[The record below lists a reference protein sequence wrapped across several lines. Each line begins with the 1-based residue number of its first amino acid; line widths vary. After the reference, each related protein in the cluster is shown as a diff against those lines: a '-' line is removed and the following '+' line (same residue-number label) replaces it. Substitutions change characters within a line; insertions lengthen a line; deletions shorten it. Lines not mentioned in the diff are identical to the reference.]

1 MQSYAGQDKAGH
13 GQFTIM
19 HSPVFL
25 PMLSEKKI
33 QKYFVQHF
41 NRLKKWL
48 LLNIFFLNFED

>member
-25 PMLSEKKI
+25 PMLSEKKS
-33 QKYFVQHF
+33 
-41 NRLKKWL
+41 R
-48 LLNIFFLNFED
+48 NILYSILIG